1 MAKSKTSAVPIKYA
15 LLVTALALAAP
26 LSTHAADIGLPPLAH
41 GLTAAKTRPATP
53 PLKLTD
59 LDGKAHD
66 LAAYKGKVVLV
77 NFWATWC
84 PPCRREMPSLER
96 LHQKLAGQP
105 FVILA
110 VNLGEDVDTVF
121 SFLGQLEPQPSYAI
135 PLDRDSAAMRQWPVK
150 GLPSTFIVDK
160 QGRTAFSAI
169 GGREFD
175 HPEIEKALRKLLEE
189 K

>member
-1 MAKSKTSAVPIKYA
+1 MTAKSKTSAAPIKRA
-15 LLVTALALAAP
+15 LLLAALT
-26 LSTHAADIGLPPLAH
+26 LSVPALAADIGLPPLAH
-41 GLTAAKTRPATP
+41 GLTAAAPRPAAP
-53 PLKLTD
+53 PIKLAD
-59 LDGKAHD
+59 LDGKTHD
-66 LAAYKGKVVLV
+66 LATYKGKVVLV

-96 LHQKLAGQP
+96 LNQRLQGQP
-105 FVILA
+105 FAVLA

-121 SFLGQLEPQPSYAI
+121 SFLGQLEPQPGFAI
-135 PLDRDSAAMRQWPVK
+135 PLDRDSKAMRQWPVK

-160 QGRTAFSAI
+160 QGRIAFSAI

-189 K
+189 R